1 MLTPLADSPRL
12 HLHVTDVLRQQAVEA
27 VQLAREVRRDRD
39 LIDAVEGMVGRI
51 RDTARALGLVHV
63 ERAAL
68 RALRGLRSL
77 ARSELLDEL
86 LEACTG
92 GLRAAPLLRPIVV
105 VSAGQDTAA
114 LHRAAQA
121 MAASIRIVPDLA
133 TAQRVAESED
143 AAAIVM
149 PIAVLRAS
157 EDAHPLRHRLLF
169 ASGREEDVPSRLLA
183 AQRGAA
189 QYLPEPLDL
198 RLVVRL
204 VRGRLA
210 AWRRSA
216 WRVLVADR
224 TRDRVADLAAAL
236 ASEEIHTIPA
246 VGGYKLLQAIEET
259 GPDLLVVSAPLDN
272 MPVAE
277 LTAMLQAHHRFGSL
291 PRLFLWE
298 GGLMPTALTGH
309 DVVQGVRDVPAL
321 RARVLAALDDRR
333 RERALR
339 EHDEL
344 TGVLSA
350 AAILNAADRE
360 IAVARRRAEA
370 MVAVRFE
377 LDDALGL
384 EARAGAMGPDQA
396 LRLLAQT
403 VLGTVRE
410 TDGVGVISGTGV
422 LLLMPGCTASHA
434 RERIAA
440 VRQRFTLRVANEANL
455 GGTTFSIGLAEG
467 MDDVLLR
474 AERQLL
480 LAMGLGTPASPSTPA
495 TQLRLRMGKGP
506 IRVGPDI
513 D

>member
-1 MLTPLADSPRL
+1 M
-12 HLHVTDVLRQQAVEA
+12 
-27 VQLAREVRRDRD
+27 
-39 LIDAVEGMVGRI
+39 
-51 RDTARALGLVHV
+51 
-63 ERAAL
+63 
-68 RALRGLRSL
+68 
-77 ARSELLDEL
+77 
-86 LEACTG
+86 
-92 GLRAAPLLRPIVV
+92 
-105 VSAGQDTAA
+105 
-114 LHRAAQA
+114 
-121 MAASIRIVPDLA
+121 
-133 TAQRVAESED
+133 
-143 AAAIVM
+143 
-149 PIAVLRAS
+149 
-157 EDAHPLRHRLLF
+157 
-169 ASGREEDVPSRLLA
+169 
-183 AQRGAA
+183 
-189 QYLPEPLDL
+189 
-198 RLVVRL
+198 
-204 VRGRLA
+204 
-210 AWRRSA
+210 
-216 WRVLVADR
+216 
-224 TRDRVADLAAAL
+224 
-236 ASEEIHTIPA
+236 
-246 VGGYKLLQAIEET
+246 
-259 GPDLLVVSAPLDN
+259 
-272 MPVAE
+272 
-277 LTAMLQAHHRFGSL
+277 
-291 PRLFLWE
+291 
-298 GGLMPTALTGH
+298 
-309 DVVQGVRDVPAL
+309 VQGVRDVPAL

-333 RERALR
+333 RERVLR